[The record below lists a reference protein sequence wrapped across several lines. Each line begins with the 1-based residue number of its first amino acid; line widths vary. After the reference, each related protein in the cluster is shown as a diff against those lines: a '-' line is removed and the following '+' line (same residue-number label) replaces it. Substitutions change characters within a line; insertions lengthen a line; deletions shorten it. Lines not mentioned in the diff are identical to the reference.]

1 MQHTNVKEYNTNWET
16 TPSLRD
22 QQQSNISESLA
33 IITNWETTPSL
44 WDLRLATDV
53 EDQLLATDVEKEQ
66 LAHRIKD

>member
-1 MQHTNVKEYNTNWET
+1 MQSNISESLAITTNWET

-44 WDLRLATDV
+44 WDLH
-53 EDQLLATDVEKEQ
+53 QATDVEKDQ
-66 LAHRIKD
+66 L